1 MRHTEPRGQL
11 PQRNIVIFSL
21 GNEGRKKGGLSAV
34 VEADGRG
41 LVGLAGVP
49 GLTEALDVLI
59 GTLKKVEVRLLRSRK
74 RHEIV
79 SWQFAGH

>member
-1 MRHTEPRGQL
+1 MEPR
-11 PQRNIVIFSL
+11 QRLF
-21 GNEGRKKGGLSAV
+21 GGDAGYVALANTIGAL
-34 VEADGRG
+34 ENGRG

>member
-1 MRHTEPRGQL
+1 MKPR
-11 PQRNIVIFSL
+11 QRLFRSDAGYVALANTIGAL
-21 GNEGRKKGGLSAV
+21 EN
-34 VEADGRG
+34 GRG

-49 GLTEALDVLI
+49 GLTEALDLLI

-79 SWQFAGH
+79 SWRFAGH

>member
-1 MRHTEPRGQL
+1 MMPR
-11 PQRNIVIFSL
+11 QRFF
-21 GNEGRKKGGLSAV
+21 GRDAGYVALANTI
-34 VEADGRG
+34 EALENGRG
-41 LVGLAGVP
+41 LVGFAGVP

>member
-1 MRHTEPRGQL
+1 MKPR
-11 PQRNIVIFSL
+11 QRLFRSDAGYVALVNTIGAL
-21 GNEGRKKGGLSAV
+21 EN
-34 VEADGRG
+34 GRG

-79 SWQFAGH
+79 SWRLAGH